1 LLHPELGLAEPERT
15 LSSAKVGT
23 VVTLLIVA
31 GVATIFLFN
40 REPTPP
46 PKPKPIP
53 GPQGF
58 LQERPIGDDV
68 VKNHITIAAVWLPAV
83 GMAGMPEPSS
93 DVIHLEA
100 DIRATADNPNGFA
113 KDEFVPYLKI
123 KYELIDAK
131 SSKLLQTGDL
141 MPMVASD
148 GLHYGANI
156 AKPEPGTYRLVY
168 KIEPPSAGGLG
179 RHVDAATGVAAWW
192 EPFEAAFDWIMEPDQ
207 GKAVAGTSG
216 KS

>member
-1 LLHPELGLAEPERT
+1 

-23 VVTLLIVA
+23 AVTLLIIA
-31 GVATIFLFN
+31 GVGAIFLLN
-40 REPTPP
+40 REPAQAPLRPTGQGS
-46 PKPKPIP
+46 
-53 GPQGF
+53 GPQGP
-58 LQERPIGDDV
+58 LREWPIGEDV

-100 DIRATADNPNGFA
+100 DIHATADNPNGFA
-113 KDEFVPYLKI
+113 KDEFVAYLKI
-123 KYELIDAK
+123 KYELSDTK
-131 SSKLLQTGDL
+131 GGKLLQSGDL

-156 AKPEPGTYRLVY
+156 AKPGPGTYRLVY

-192 EPFEAAFDWIMEPDQ
+192 EPFEVGFDWIMEADKPQ
-207 GKAVAGTSG
+207 TVAGTSG
-216 KS
+216 RP

>member
-1 LLHPELGLAEPERT
+1 

-23 VVTLLIVA
+23 AVTLLIIA
-31 GVATIFLFN
+31 GVGAIFLLN
-40 REPTPP
+40 REPAQAPP
-46 PKPKPIP
+46 QPRTVV
-53 GPQGF
+53 GPQPGF
-58 LQERPIGDDV
+58 SPERPIGEDV
-68 VKNHITIAAVWLPAV
+68 IKNHINIAAVWLAAV

-100 DIRATADNPNGFA
+100 DIHATADNPNGFA

-123 KYELIDAK
+123 KYELSDTK
-131 SSKLLQTGDL
+131 GGRPLQAGDL

-156 AKPEPGTYRLVY
+156 AKPGPGSYRLVY

-192 EPFEAAFDWIMEPDQ
+192 EPFEVGFDWIMEADKPQ
-207 GKAVAGTSG
+207 TAAGTSG
-216 KS
+216 RP